1 MTDET
6 ARAVATAAKALSD
19 AGLICEERRPPHVE
33 RGNEMWLKLFSRA
46 SVVQLR
52 KVYTGREREGG
63 SFVSWRLA
71 TADDNPPPALD
82 VYIADWMER
91 DRLREELVEWMQ
103 TTPIIVAPVGATP
116 AYAHDTLKVNV
127 NGVTMGTFQSVQ
139 LRANIQRFR
148 PACRHGAGGT
158 NEMTG
163 CRSEFRLWDGL
174 LRRRWYWRLRK
185 SWRGHFSAILIC
197 AICIICVICGWESI
211 MEPVLQ
217 FWLFSSSDFIAIVLL
232 VIAAKTIRIVPQ
244 ATVMLVERLGKFD
257 KVASSGLNILVPFL
271 DKPRAVYWTNTR
283 PGVTSIDLREQ
294 YIDLPPQPVI
304 TRDNVTIHVDSV
316 VYWQITDPVKA
327 VYEMNDLV
335 GGIVQLTIT
344 GMRAVMGD
352 MDLDHT
358 LSQRDQINSKLRLI
372 LDEATDKWGVK
383 VTRVDVKNINPP
395 EDVRITME
403 KQMTAERNRR
413 ALVLQAEGD
422 RQAAITRAEGEKQ
435 AAVTRAEGEKQ
446 SAILAAEGAAQARL
460 RNAEAESEAI
470 NRIAQA
476 IPGGDP
482 GQYLIT
488 TRYIDSLRDM
498 TRTSNSKV
506 IFMPVE
512 TSAML
517 SSVGAI
523 KEVLSQT
530 GERDDKEQLPPPRPR
545 ELPR

>member
-1 MTDET
+1 
-6 ARAVATAAKALSD
+6 
-19 AGLICEERRPPHVE
+19 
-33 RGNEMWLKLFSRA
+33 
-46 SVVQLR
+46 
-52 KVYTGREREGG
+52 
-63 SFVSWRLA
+63 
-71 TADDNPPPALD
+71 
-82 VYIADWMER
+82 ME
-91 DRLREELVEWMQ
+91 
-103 TTPIIVAPVGATP
+103 P
-116 AYAHDTLKVNV
+116 
-127 NGVTMGTFQSVQ
+127 
-139 LRANIQRFR
+139 
-148 PACRHGAGGT
+148 
-158 NEMTG
+158 
-163 CRSEFRLWDGL
+163 
-174 LRRRWYWRLRK
+174 
-185 SWRGHFSAILIC
+185 FSAFL
-197 AICIICVICGWESI
+197 AFMFFGF
-211 MEPVLQ
+211 LG
-217 FWLFSSSDFIAIVLL
+217 IVLL

-244 ATVMLVERLGKFD
+244 ATVMLVERLGRFD
-257 KVASSGLNILVPFL
+257 RQAKEGLNILVPFI

-283 PGVTSIDLREQ
+283 PGLTSIDLREQ

-358 LSQRDQINSKLRLI
+358 LSQRDQINSKLRII

-460 RNAEAESEAI
+460 RNAEAESEALG
-470 NRIAQA
+470 RIAQA

-482 GQYLIT
+482 GHYLIT
-488 TRYIDSLRDM
+488 VRYIESLRDM
-498 TRTSNSKV
+498 TRTNNSKV

-512 TSAML
+512 TSSML
-517 SSVGAI
+517 SSLGAI

-530 GERDDKEQLPPPRPR
+530 GEQDQKEPPASPRPR

>member
-1 MTDET
+1 MD
-6 ARAVATAAKALSD
+6 AVATFLALMFF
-19 AGLICEERRPPHVE
+19 G
-33 RGNEMWLKLFSRA
+33 
-46 SVVQLR
+46 
-52 KVYTGREREGG
+52 
-63 SFVSWRLA
+63 
-71 TADDNPPPALD
+71 
-82 VYIADWMER
+82 
-91 DRLREELVEWMQ
+91 
-103 TTPIIVAPVGATP
+103 
-116 AYAHDTLKVNV
+116 
-127 NGVTMGTFQSVQ
+127 
-139 LRANIQRFR
+139 
-148 PACRHGAGGT
+148 
-158 NEMTG
+158 
-163 CRSEFRLWDGL
+163 
-174 LRRRWYWRLRK
+174 
-185 SWRGHFSAILIC
+185 
-197 AICIICVICGWESI
+197 
-211 MEPVLQ
+211 
-217 FWLFSSSDFIAIVLL
+217 FITIVLL
-232 VIAAKTIRIVPQ
+232 VIGVKTIRIVPQ
-244 ATVMLVERLGKFD
+244 ATVMLVERLGSFHH
-257 KVASSGLNILVPFL
+257 VAQSGLNILWPFI
-271 DKPRAVYWTNTR
+271 DRPRAVYWTNTR
-283 PGVTSIDLREQ
+283 GGLTSIDLREQ

-316 VYWQITDPVKA
+316 VYWQITDPIKA

-358 LSQRDQINSKLRLI
+358 LSQRDQINSKLRII

-460 RNAEAESEAI
+460 RNAEAESEALT
-470 NRIAQA
+470 RIAQS
-476 IPGGDP
+476 IPSGDP
-482 GQYLIT
+482 GHYLIT
-488 TRYIDSLRDM
+488 MRYIESLRDM
-498 TRTSNSKV
+498 TRSNNSKV

-512 TSAML
+512 ASSML

-530 GERDDKEQLPPPRPR
+530 GEKDDQTPPPPPRPR

>member
-1 MTDET
+1 M
-6 ARAVATAAKALSD
+6 
-19 AGLICEERRPPHVE
+19 
-33 RGNEMWLKLFSRA
+33 
-46 SVVQLR
+46 
-52 KVYTGREREGG
+52 
-63 SFVSWRLA
+63 
-71 TADDNPPPALD
+71 
-82 VYIADWMER
+82 
-91 DRLREELVEWMQ
+91 
-103 TTPIIVAPVGATP
+103 TP
-116 AYAHDTLKVNV
+116 ANLSLFL
-127 NGVTMGTFQSVQ
+127 FQ
-139 LRANIQRFR
+139 AE
-148 PACRHGAGGT
+148 AGAA
-158 NEMTG
+158 
-163 CRSEFRLWDGL
+163 L
-174 LRRRWYWRLRK
+174 L
-185 SWRGHFSAILIC
+185 
-197 AICIICVICGWESI
+197 
-211 MEPVLQ
+211 
-217 FWLFSSSDFIAIVLL
+217 LFFFAFIAIAML
-232 VIAAKTIRIVPQ
+232 VIAVKTVKIVPQ
-244 ATVMLVERLGKFD
+244 ATVMLIERLGRFSR
-257 KVASSGLNILVPFL
+257 VATSGLNIIVPFL
-271 DKPRAVYWTNTR
+271 DKPRGVHWTNTR
-283 PGVTSIDLREQ
+283 PGMSSIDLREL

-316 VYWQITDPVKA
+316 VYWQITDPIKA
-327 VYEMNDLV
+327 VYEDADLV
-335 GGIVQLTIT
+335 GGLVQLTIT

-358 LSQRDQINSKLRLI
+358 LSSRDQINSKLRLI

-460 RNAEAESEAI
+460 KNAEAESEAI
-470 NRIAQA
+470 ARIAQS

-498 TRTSNSKV
+498 TRTNNSKV
-506 IFMPVE
+506 IFMPIE

-530 GERDDKEQLPPPRPR
+530 GERDDKDQPPPPPRPR

>member
-1 MTDET
+1 MDP
-6 ARAVATAAKALSD
+6 LST
-19 AGLICEERRPPHVE
+19 V
-33 RGNEMWLKLFSRA
+33 
-46 SVVQLR
+46 
-52 KVYTGREREGG
+52 
-63 SFVSWRLA
+63 LA
-71 TADDNPPPALD
+71 FFFF
-82 VYIADWMER
+82 
-91 DRLREELVEWMQ
+91 
-103 TTPIIVAPVGATP
+103 G
-116 AYAHDTLKVNV
+116 
-127 NGVTMGTFQSVQ
+127 
-139 LRANIQRFR
+139 
-148 PACRHGAGGT
+148 
-158 NEMTG
+158 
-163 CRSEFRLWDGL
+163 
-174 LRRRWYWRLRK
+174 
-185 SWRGHFSAILIC
+185 
-197 AICIICVICGWESI
+197 
-211 MEPVLQ
+211 
-217 FWLFSSSDFIAIVLL
+217 FIAIVLL

-244 ATVMLVERLGKFD
+244 ATVMLVERLGRFD
-257 KVASSGLNILVPFL
+257 KIASSGLNLLVPFL
-271 DKPRAVYWTNTR
+271 DKPRAVFWTNSR
-283 PGVTSIDLREQ
+283 PGLTSIDLREQ
-294 YIDLPPQPVI
+294 YLDLPPQPVI

-327 VYEMNDLV
+327 VYEINDLV

-383 VTRVDVKNINPP
+383 VTRVDVKNIDPP

-403 KQMTAERNRR
+403 KQMTSERNRR
-413 ALVLQAEGD
+413 ALVIQAEGD

-446 SAILAAEGAAQARL
+446 AAILQAEGAAQARL

-470 NRIAQA
+470 SRIAQA

-498 TRTSNSKV
+498 TRTNNSKV

-517 SSVGAI
+517 SSLGAI
-523 KEVLSQT
+523 REVLSQT
-530 GERDDKEQLPPPRPR
+530 GQSSGEKDSPTPPKPR